1 MAYDNEIP
9 IPDKFLM
16 PDGSIVTFAGAEYA
30 PADEDRATL
39 YLQKQYQAAKWLLPD
54 GSIVSGIPMDMEA
67 FEAIFVPKTTEI
79 NGHPLSGDITLTA
92 DDIGIPDALVY
103 KGTIDC
109 SANPDYPAADAGH
122 MYMVSVAGKIGGA
135 SGSVVVAGDSILCN
149 TDGTAAGTQA
159 AVGASWN
166 IIQNNIDLT
175 NITISGGTIN
185 GTTVGL
191 TTATTIRSLFDEDT
205 LITTGNI
212 SANQASGGVINNYEQ
227 TADCAMTWPTIVE
240 GQSCVFCCATT
251 VDKYWR
257 VVAPAGMYIW
267 LDGVKGSAA
276 GYVGIASATEGACFQ
291 IVSVKNTGGT
301 YDLMATTI
309 SGTIVAG

>member
-1 MAYDNEIP
+1 M
-9 IPDKFLM
+9 
-16 PDGSIVTFAGAEYA
+16 FAGKGFT
-30 PADEDRATL
+30 D
-39 YLQKQYQAAKWLLPD
+39 
-54 GSIVSGIPMDMEA
+54 SISAILA
-67 FEAIFVPKTTEI
+67 FL
-79 NGHPLSGDITLTA
+79 NGV
-92 DDIGIPDALVY
+92 VY
-103 KGTIDC
+103 KGVIDC
-109 SANPDYPAADAGH
+109 SGNPNYPAADAGH

-149 TDGTAAGTQA
+149 TDGTVAGTQA
-159 AVGASWN
+159 AVGSAWN

-175 NITISGGTIN
+175 NITITGGTIN

-205 LITTGNI
+205 IITTGNI
-212 SANQASGGVINNYEQ
+212 SANQASGGVINNYGQ

-240 GQSCVFCCATT
+240 GQSCVFRCATT
-251 VDKYWR
+251 VAKYWR

-267 LDGVKGSAA
+267 LDNVKGSAA